1 MNLQTARVNTCL
13 LTVAT
18 TWPLRTISY
27 DGPHVRSLWHR
38 TKAEPGRG
46 ALGSA
51 SIDPGQHQFA
61 TNMTL
66 ASARTT
72 LDDKVPAW
80 LSPSSHDVETSL
92 SRKRP
97 DLGYRALL
105 TSQQHHLDR

>member
-1 MNLQTARVNTCL
+1 MVYHRG
-13 LTVAT
+13 
-18 TWPLRTISY
+18 Y
-27 DGPHVRSLWHR
+27 DRSPNRHSLGSHR

-80 LSPSSHDVETSL
+80 LSPSGHDIETSL

-105 TSQQHHLDR
+105 TS